1 MMNTKTTTPKAD
13 ATAEDRGVSAQ
24 RGALGRSLAATA
36 EARDEG
42 IGRYE
47 LIRQRNKAEAQRD
60 ELLAAAK
67 AAKSM
72 IEQFDIAFED
82 ETDDPLPIINTL
94 RAAIANAERGQK

>member
-1 MMNTKTTTPKAD
+1 METKTTTEKAD

-36 EARDEG
+36 EDRDEG

-60 ELLAAAK
+60 EFLAALRKLAEREWK
-67 AAKSM
+67 DESISWRSEA
-72 IEQFDIAFED
+72 IEMQD
-82 ETDDPLPIINTL
+82 EA
-94 RAAIANAERGQK
+94 RQAIANAERGQK